1 MTKNVFMTGLS
12 ANIANISQRMI
23 AEDFEM
29 IPVVRSNQTLLGVIT
44 RRDIMEK
51 MSRSQISSLPTFSK
65 QVEQKISRQDDLFS
79 FTVEPFMLEQNGV
92 LANGVLTEILTWITQ
107 QLMVNSGRSL
117 IIDQLMIY
125 FFQAVQIDDLL
136 HIQPRIIRQT
146 RRTAIIDF
154 EMYLEAM
161 LVAKATITV
170 KIN

>member
-1 MTKNVFMTGLS
+1 M
-12 ANIANISQRMI
+12 
-23 AEDFEM
+23 
-29 IPVVRSNQTLLGVIT
+29 
-44 RRDIMEK
+44 
-51 MSRSQISSLPTFSK
+51 
-65 QVEQKISRQDDLFS
+65 
-79 FTVEPFMLEQNGV
+79 
-92 LANGVLTEILTWITQ
+92 LANGVLTEILTRITQ